1 MDVFEAKFRF
11 KARRC
16 VALIGDNPSVVWYTG
31 ALNNVLVR
39 MSRYCARSIPAL
51 LMSANPRDNSYICFR
66 MTWKRSERAGTLKAP
81 VRPDRLQ
88 SINRS
93 LSKKPPG
100 SVQQSIC
107 RLWMPH
113 FIFFYTSLAVAKVAY
128 EFVQKF
134 FIIWIPQ
141 DINAIK
147 SNRICKRRI
156 AFLQTIHIVS

>member
-113 FIFFYTSLAVAKVAY
+113 FIFFWYLTSSCKSRLWICSKVFY
-128 EFVQKF
+128 YLDPSRHQCNQ
-134 FIIWIPQ
+134 I
-141 DINAIK
+141 
-147 SNRICKRRI
+147 
-156 AFLQTIHIVS
+156 